1 MLVIKRHSCKTSLA
15 LHSKNNTRQGI
26 FSFTEILMRADFL
39 IGIVQQRSP
48 YYFLLM
54 ESWASRLLSTVCGW
68 FVQFN
73 STATTARKTQA
84 LQENLFCFQVI
95 SEAFKYFQT
104 HSDILRYSQAGLLSR
119 FKPLNVGLRESIMT
133 PKFRWGATCTKGPD
147 REMLATVKCWPV
159 RAQLLAVIRT

>member
-1 MLVIKRHSCKTSLA
+1 MYYFPKVCNQSQQPFQPFNDKAQFKIRQTKALLRSTFCTVQQLVSMLVIKRHSCKTSLA

-95 SEAFKYFQT
+95 SEAFKYFQRLSNT
-104 HSDILRYSQAGLLSR
+104 FRHIQIFSDILKQ
-119 FKPLNVGLRESIMT
+119 V
-133 PKFRWGATCTKGPD
+133 C
-147 REMLATVKCWPV
+147 
-159 RAQLLAVIRT
+159 

>member
-95 SEAFKYFQT
+95 SEAFKYFQRLSNT
-104 HSDILRYSQAGLLSR
+104 FRGFQILSDTFRYSPIFSSRSAEQIQA
-119 FKPLNVGLRESIMT
+119 VEC
-133 PKFRWGATCTKGPD
+133 W
-147 REMLATVKCWPV
+147 LARVNNDP
-159 RAQLLAVIRT
+159 

>member
-1 MLVIKRHSCKTSLA
+1 MLTTKRSFRQTKALLRSTFCTVQQLVSMLVIKRRSCKTSLA
-15 LHSKNNTRQGI
+15 LRSKNNTRQGI

-39 IGIVQQRSP
+39 IGIVQQRFP
-48 YYFLLM
+48 YHFLLTK
-54 ESWASRLLSTVCGW
+54 SWVSRLLSTVCGW

-119 FKPLNVGLRESIMT
+119 FKPLNIGLRESIMT
-133 PKFRWGATCTKGPD
+133 PKFR
-147 REMLATVKCWPV
+147 
-159 RAQLLAVIRT
+159 

>member
-1 MLVIKRHSCKTSLA
+1 MLVIKRRSCKTSLA
-15 LHSKNNTRQGI
+15 LRSKNSTRQGI

-39 IGIVQQRSP
+39 IGIVQQRFP
-48 YYFLLM
+48 YHFLLTK
-54 ESWASRLLSTVCGW
+54 SWVSRLLSTVCGW

-147 REMLATVKCWPV
+147 RELLATVKCWPV